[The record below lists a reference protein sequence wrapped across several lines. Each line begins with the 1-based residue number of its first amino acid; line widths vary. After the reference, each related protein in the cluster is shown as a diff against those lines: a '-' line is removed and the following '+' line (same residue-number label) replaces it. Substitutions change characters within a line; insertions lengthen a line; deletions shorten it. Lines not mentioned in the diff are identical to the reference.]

1 MLKLFVMRYLRY
13 TLIILLAF
21 TVSLGMEAK
30 KIKLGK
36 NIVYNGAVLNNKPS
50 GEGEI
55 LLETVIHY
63 TSGNQHNKYF
73 SIQGD
78 FEGNTIKNAKLYRYD
93 GSHSSYKTEIYSGI
107 IKYAITKDNGKTML
121 VLQLGENGG
130 ITAFSEGYKWGGK
143 KWLQEDYDDY
153 GKIESLFTQ
162 KRNTVSAP
170 KTKVNKSKIKFTKNV
185 AYVGKVLDGIASG
198 QGVLTVLSLNDKKK
212 SIVTISGDFKGSTI
226 YDATIQ
232 INGELTIKSTY
243 VSYKIADYSK
253 YEDITVT
260 ATKCKIQSFLETSGS
275 VEILCRCNFKNKST
289 IFFNGENTTPS
300 YNGSITSNFNTSVI
314 PSIAKLNTSDIVKQD
329 ISFKLHATKN
339 SCMDDGVQIAILR
352 INKSYMASGLEISSN
367 SGYEYKYPNGSY
379 IKTRS
384 SGSALEYMYIMN
396 GGEIKKNPTGD
407 ICIKYDNGDVFKS
420 NDECGV
426 KLPEEFIGNC
436 SDIKKIELVEGMLSH
451 KDKTSESYEKGKI
464 ICRTYPLSD
473 GCSFSIFED
482 GCNAL
487 TYPDGSVFKAN
498 SPNGLVSHK
507 SDSVANTSADYTLL
521 SGILTDS
528 EGSEIEY
535 KDGIP
540 HYKYIYD
547 LPQASTSNPYS
558 KIKEDIDRYL
568 ALYKNDAVGYFNIA
582 DVKTELQKRA
592 FMQRPDYTTDYLP
605 KLQEA
610 RKHLMN
616 DELLIWIS
624 IDNTIKDFEYN
635 INTGRFNFEVRDTKN
650 KKINAN
656 CKDFHFL
663 IGDHLCLSYP
673 RSLISMTSGKNYFDD
688 MLYIQKAQT
697 CKVSEMDALKF
708 DNNKKDCALVWT
720 FKVEK
725 IVKMELDGW
734 FRPVLY
740 GKTTHLYLANE
751 ETEEIYCDLSE
762 SLGASQNGFKS
773 SKVIKDNSPKKTY
786 HARGRQ
792 ENCGVCL
799 GTGQGWQGGICPF
812 CGGKG
817 WRIEHYW

>member
-1 MLKLFVMRYLRY
+1 MRYLRY
-13 TLIILLAF
+13 TLIMLLAF
-21 TVSLGMEAK
+21 TVSLGVEAK
-30 KIKLGK
+30 KVKLSK
-36 NIVYNGAVLNNKPS
+36 NIVYEGAVQNGVPNGKGCLKVYSCLDKNLTLLTLDGVFDNTEVKDANLMINGGMKITAPSIYFYKIATSSKKEDAIDFQINSKWSIENTKSVKIENETSAYIRCRCDMKSDKRWHFVSSDESKQLSILNNGVILSYFTNYDIPLS
-50 GEGEI
+50 VIGEDA
-55 LLETVIHY
+55 
-63 TSGNQHNKYF
+63 SN
-73 SIQGD
+73 
-78 FEGNTIKNAKLYRYD
+78 IKKQDVCYKL
-93 GSHSSYKTEIYSGI
+93 
-107 IKYAITKDNGKTML
+107 
-121 VLQLGENGG
+121 
-130 ITAFSEGYKWGGK
+130 F
-143 KWLQEDYDDY
+143 
-153 GKIESLFTQ
+153 
-162 KRNTVSAP
+162 
-170 KTKVNKSKIKFTKNV
+170 
-185 AYVGKVLDGIASG
+185 
-198 QGVLTVLSLNDKKK
+198 
-212 SIVTISGDFKGSTI
+212 VTISENAEEVLDFVVLSAQKTYLS
-226 YDATIQ
+226 
-232 INGELTIKSTY
+232 NGIEIEHR
-243 VSYKIADYSK
+243 DN
-253 YEDITVT
+253 
-260 ATKCKIQSFLETSGS
+260 SFY
-275 VEILCRCNFKNKST
+275 C
-289 IFFNGENTTPS
+289 
-300 YNGSITSNFNTSVI
+300 
-314 PSIAKLNTSDIVKQD
+314 
-329 ISFKLHATKN
+329 
-339 SCMDDGVQIAILR
+339 
-352 INKSYMASGLEISSN
+352 
-367 SGYEYKYPNGSY
+367 KYPNGNFVVLN
-379 IKTRS
+379 KD
-384 SGSALEYMYIMN
+384 GSVNNYKIALE
-396 GGEIKKNPTGD
+396 GGRIESFSGNTTINYDDGRTFTSSDAHSIETANNKIFLCKN
-407 ICIKYDNGDVFKS
+407 I
-420 NDECGV
+420 
-426 KLPEEFIGNC
+426 
-436 SDIKKIELVEGMLSH
+436 SDIKFKNG
-451 KDKTSESYEKGKI
+451 T
-464 ICRTYPLSD
+464 LSD
-473 GCSFSIFED
+473 KDRNAEIYENGIVVASKTALKD
-482 GCNAL
+482 GGFYTIRKDGRNEL
-487 TYPDGSVFKAN
+487 TYPNGSVFKAN
-498 SPNGLVSHK
+498 SPNGLVLHK

-521 SGILTDS
+521 SGILTNS

-547 LPQASTSNPYS
+547 LPQASASNPYS
-558 KIKEDIDRYL
+558 KIKEDMDRYL
-568 ALYKNDAVGYFNIA
+568 ALYNNDAVGYFNIA

-592 FMQRPDYTTDYLP
+592 FIQRPDYATDYLP

-616 DELLIWIS
+616 DELLVWIS
-624 IDNTIKDFEYN
+624 IDNIRDFEYD

-751 ETEEIYCDLSE
+751 ETDEIYCDLTE

-799 GTGQGWQGGICPF
+799 GTGQGWQGGLCPF

>member
-1 MLKLFVMRYLRY
+1 MRYLRY

-21 TVSLGMEAK
+21 TVSLGVEAK
-30 KIKLGK
+30 KVKLSK
-36 NIVYNGAVLNNKPS
+36 NIVYEGAVQNGVPNGKGCLKVYSCLDKNLTLLTLDGVFDNTEVKDANLIINGGMKITAPS
-50 GEGEI
+50 I
-55 LLETVIHY
+55 YFYKIA
-63 TSGNQHNKYF
+63 TSSKKEDAIDFQINSKW
-73 SIQGD
+73 SI
-78 FEGNTIKNAKLYRYD
+78 ENTKSVKIKNATSAYIRCRCDMKSDKRWHFVSSDESKQLSILNNGVILSYFTNYDIPLSVIGEDASNIKKQDVCYKLFVNI
-93 GSHSSYKTEIYSGI
+93 S
-107 IKYAITKDNGKTML
+107 
-121 VLQLGENGG
+121 EN
-130 ITAFSEGYKWGGK
+130 AE
-143 KWLQEDYDDY
+143 E
-153 GKIESLFTQ
+153 
-162 KRNTVSAP
+162 
-170 KTKVNKSKIKFTKNV
+170 
-185 AYVGKVLDGIASG
+185 VLDF
-198 QGVLTVLSLNDKKK
+198 VVLSAQKTYL
-212 SIVTISGDFKGSTI
+212 S
-226 YDATIQ
+226 
-232 INGELTIKSTY
+232 NGIEIEHR
-243 VSYKIADYSK
+243 DN
-253 YEDITVT
+253 
-260 ATKCKIQSFLETSGS
+260 SFY
-275 VEILCRCNFKNKST
+275 C
-289 IFFNGENTTPS
+289 
-300 YNGSITSNFNTSVI
+300 
-314 PSIAKLNTSDIVKQD
+314 
-329 ISFKLHATKN
+329 
-339 SCMDDGVQIAILR
+339 
-352 INKSYMASGLEISSN
+352 
-367 SGYEYKYPNGSY
+367 KYPNGNFVVLN
-379 IKTRS
+379 KD
-384 SGSALEYMYIMN
+384 GSVNNYKIALE
-396 GGEIKKNPTGD
+396 GGRIESFSGNTTINYDDGRTFTSSDAHSIETANNKIFLCKN
-407 ICIKYDNGDVFKS
+407 I
-420 NDECGV
+420 
-426 KLPEEFIGNC
+426 
-436 SDIKKIELVEGMLSH
+436 SDIKFKNG
-451 KDKTSESYEKGKI
+451 T
-464 ICRTYPLSD
+464 LSD
-473 GCSFSIFED
+473 KDRNAEIYENGIVVASKTALKD
-482 GCNAL
+482 GGFYTIRKDGRNEL
-487 TYPDGSVFKAN
+487 TYPNGSVFKAN
-498 SPNGLVSHK
+498 SPNGLVLHK

-521 SGILTDS
+521 SGILTNS

-547 LPQASTSNPYS
+547 LPQASASNPYS
-558 KIKEDIDRYL
+558 KIKEDMDRYL
-568 ALYKNDAVGYFNIA
+568 ALYNNDAVGYFNIA

-592 FMQRPDYTTDYLP
+592 FMQRPDYATDYLP

-616 DELLIWIS
+616 DELLVWIS
-624 IDNTIKDFEYN
+624 IDNIRDFEYD

-751 ETEEIYCDLSE
+751 ETDEIYCDLTE

-773 SKVIKDNSPKKTY
+773 SKVIKDNSPQKTY

-799 GTGQGWQGGICPF
+799 GTGQGWQGGLCPF

>member
-1 MLKLFVMRYLRY
+1 MRYLRY

-21 TVSLGMEAK
+21 TVSLGVEAK
-30 KIKLGK
+30 KVKLSK
-36 NIVYNGAVLNNKPS
+36 NIVYEGAVQNGVPNGKGCLKVYSCLDKNLTLLTLDGVFDNTEVKDANLIINGGMKITAPS
-50 GEGEI
+50 I
-55 LLETVIHY
+55 YFYKIA
-63 TSGNQHNKYF
+63 TSSKKEDAIDFQINSKW
-73 SIQGD
+73 SI
-78 FEGNTIKNAKLYRYD
+78 ENTKSVKIKNATSAYIRCRCDMKSDKRWHFVSSDESKQLSILNNGVILSYFTNYDIPLSVIGEDASNIKKQDVCYKL
-93 GSHSSYKTEIYSGI
+93 
-107 IKYAITKDNGKTML
+107 
-121 VLQLGENGG
+121 
-130 ITAFSEGYKWGGK
+130 F
-143 KWLQEDYDDY
+143 
-153 GKIESLFTQ
+153 
-162 KRNTVSAP
+162 
-170 KTKVNKSKIKFTKNV
+170 
-185 AYVGKVLDGIASG
+185 
-198 QGVLTVLSLNDKKK
+198 
-212 SIVTISGDFKGSTI
+212 VTISENAEEVLDFVVLSAQKTYLS
-226 YDATIQ
+226 
-232 INGELTIKSTY
+232 NGIEIEHR
-243 VSYKIADYSK
+243 DN
-253 YEDITVT
+253 
-260 ATKCKIQSFLETSGS
+260 SFY
-275 VEILCRCNFKNKST
+275 C
-289 IFFNGENTTPS
+289 
-300 YNGSITSNFNTSVI
+300 
-314 PSIAKLNTSDIVKQD
+314 
-329 ISFKLHATKN
+329 
-339 SCMDDGVQIAILR
+339 
-352 INKSYMASGLEISSN
+352 
-367 SGYEYKYPNGSY
+367 KYPNGNFVVLN
-379 IKTRS
+379 KD
-384 SGSALEYMYIMN
+384 GSVNNYKIALE
-396 GGEIKKNPTGD
+396 GGRIESFSGTTTINYDDGRTFTSSDAHSIETANNKIFLCKN
-407 ICIKYDNGDVFKS
+407 I
-420 NDECGV
+420 
-426 KLPEEFIGNC
+426 
-436 SDIKKIELVEGMLSH
+436 SDIKFKNG
-451 KDKTSESYEKGKI
+451 T
-464 ICRTYPLSD
+464 LSD
-473 GCSFSIFED
+473 KDRNAEIYENGIVVASKTALKD
-482 GCNAL
+482 GGFYTIRKDGRNEL
-487 TYPDGSVFKAN
+487 TYPNGSVFKAN
-498 SPNGLVSHK
+498 SPNGLVLHE

-521 SGILTDS
+521 SGILTNS

-547 LPQASTSNPYS
+547 LPQASASNPYS
-558 KIKEDIDRYL
+558 KIKEDMDRYL
-568 ALYKNDAVGYFNIA
+568 ALYNNDAVGYFNIA

-592 FMQRPDYTTDYLP
+592 FMQRPDYATDYLP

-616 DELLIWIS
+616 DELLVWIS
-624 IDNTIKDFEYN
+624 IDNIRDFEYD

-751 ETEEIYCDLSE
+751 ETDEIYCDLTE

-799 GTGQGWQGGICPF
+799 GTGQGWQGGLCPF

>member
-1 MLKLFVMRYLRY
+1 MRYLRY

-21 TVSLGMEAK
+21 TVSLGVEAK
-30 KIKLGK
+30 KVKLSK
-36 NIVYNGAVLNNKPS
+36 NIVYKGAVQNGVPNGKGCLKVYSCLDKNLTLLTLDGVFDNTEVKDANLIINGGMKITAPS
-50 GEGEI
+50 I
-55 LLETVIHY
+55 YFYKIA
-63 TSGNQHNKYF
+63 TSSKKEDAIDFQINSKW
-73 SIQGD
+73 SI
-78 FEGNTIKNAKLYRYD
+78 ENTKSVKIKNATSAYIRCRCDMKSDKRWHFVSSDESKQLSILNNGVILSYFTNYDIPLSVIGEDASNIKKQDVCYKL
-93 GSHSSYKTEIYSGI
+93 
-107 IKYAITKDNGKTML
+107 
-121 VLQLGENGG
+121 
-130 ITAFSEGYKWGGK
+130 F
-143 KWLQEDYDDY
+143 
-153 GKIESLFTQ
+153 
-162 KRNTVSAP
+162 
-170 KTKVNKSKIKFTKNV
+170 
-185 AYVGKVLDGIASG
+185 
-198 QGVLTVLSLNDKKK
+198 
-212 SIVTISGDFKGSTI
+212 VTISENAEEVLDFVVLSAQKTYLS
-226 YDATIQ
+226 
-232 INGELTIKSTY
+232 NGIEIEHR
-243 VSYKIADYSK
+243 DN
-253 YEDITVT
+253 
-260 ATKCKIQSFLETSGS
+260 SFY
-275 VEILCRCNFKNKST
+275 C
-289 IFFNGENTTPS
+289 
-300 YNGSITSNFNTSVI
+300 
-314 PSIAKLNTSDIVKQD
+314 
-329 ISFKLHATKN
+329 
-339 SCMDDGVQIAILR
+339 
-352 INKSYMASGLEISSN
+352 
-367 SGYEYKYPNGSY
+367 KYPNGNFVVLN
-379 IKTRS
+379 KD
-384 SGSALEYMYIMN
+384 GSVNNYKIALE
-396 GGEIKKNPTGD
+396 GGRIESFSGNTTINYDDGRTFTSSDAHSIETANNKIFLCKN
-407 ICIKYDNGDVFKS
+407 I
-420 NDECGV
+420 
-426 KLPEEFIGNC
+426 
-436 SDIKKIELVEGMLSH
+436 SDIKFKNG
-451 KDKTSESYEKGKI
+451 T
-464 ICRTYPLSD
+464 LSD
-473 GCSFSIFED
+473 KDRNAEIYENGIVVASKTALKD
-482 GCNAL
+482 GGFYAIRKDGRNEL
-487 TYPDGSVFKAN
+487 TYPNGSVFKAN
-498 SPNGLVSHK
+498 SPNGLVLHK

-521 SGILTDS
+521 SGILTNS

-547 LPQASTSNPYS
+547 LPQASASNPYS
-558 KIKEDIDRYL
+558 KIKEDMDRYL
-568 ALYKNDAVGYFNIA
+568 ALYNNDAVGYFNIA

-592 FMQRPDYTTDYLP
+592 FMQRPDYATDYLP

-616 DELLIWIS
+616 DELLVWIS
-624 IDNTIKDFEYN
+624 IDNIRDFEYD

-751 ETEEIYCDLSE
+751 ETDEIYCDLTE

-799 GTGQGWQGGICPF
+799 GTGQGWQGGLCPF

>member
-1 MLKLFVMRYLRY
+1 MRYLRY

-21 TVSLGMEAK
+21 TVSLGVEAK
-30 KIKLGK
+30 KVKLSK
-36 NIVYNGAVLNNKPS
+36 NIVYEGAV
-50 GEGEI
+50 
-55 LLETVIHY
+55 
-63 TSGNQHNKYF
+63 Q
-73 SIQGD
+73 
-78 FEGNTIKNAKLYRYD
+78 D
-93 GSHSSYKTEIYSGI
+93 GVP
-107 IKYAITKDNGKTML
+107 NGKGCLKVYSCLDKNLTLLTLDGVFDNTEVRNASLMI
-121 VLQLGENGG
+121 NGG
-130 ITAFSEGYKWGGK
+130 TKITA
-143 KWLQEDYDDY
+143 
-153 GKIESLFTQ
+153 
-162 KRNTVSAP
+162 P
-170 KTKVNKSKIKFTKNV
+170 
-185 AYVGKVLDGIASG
+185 
-198 QGVLTVLSLNDKKK
+198 
-212 SIVTISGDFKGSTI
+212 SIYF
-226 YDATIQ
+226 
-232 INGELTIKSTY
+232 
-243 VSYKIADYSK
+243 YKIATPSK
-253 YEDITVT
+253 KEDAIDFQINSKWSIEN
-260 ATKCKIQSFLETSGS
+260 TKSVKIENASSAYIRCRCDMKADKRWHFVSSDESKQLSFLNNG
-275 VEILCRCNFKNKST
+275 VIL
-289 IFFNGENTTPS
+289 
-300 YNGSITSNFNTSVI
+300 SNFINYDTPLSVI
-314 PSIAKLNTSDIVKQD
+314 GEAASNIKKQD
-329 ISFKLHATKN
+329 VRYKLFVTFSENEEEALDFAVWYVQKTYLSSGIMIEHSDNSFY
-339 SCMDDGVQIAILR
+339 C
-352 INKSYMASGLEISSN
+352 
-367 SGYEYKYPNGSY
+367 KYPNGNFVVLN
-379 IKTRS
+379 KD
-384 SGSALEYMYIMN
+384 GSINNYKIALE
-396 GGEIKKNPTGD
+396 GGRIESFPSNTTIT
-407 ICIKYDNGDVFKS
+407 YDDGKIFISSNVHAIETTNNILSCKS
-420 NDECGV
+420 
-426 KLPEEFIGNC
+426 I
-436 SDIKKIELVEGMLSH
+436 SDIKIKNGTLSY
-451 KDKTSESYEKGKI
+451 KDRSSEIYENGVVAASKVA
-464 ICRTYPLSD
+464 LQD
-473 GCSFSIFED
+473 GGFYTTRKN
-482 GCNAL
+482 GCNEL

-498 SPNGLVSHK
+498 TPNGLVSHK

-521 SGILTDS
+521 SGTLTNS

-535 KDGIP
+535 KDGVP

-547 LPQASTSNPYS
+547 LPQASASNPYS
-558 KIKEDIDRYL
+558 KIKEDMDRYL
-568 ALYKNDAVGYFNIA
+568 ALYNNDAVGYFNIA

-592 FMQRPDYTTDYLP
+592 FMQRPDYATDYLP

-616 DELLIWIS
+616 DELLVWIS
-624 IDNTIKDFEYN
+624 IDNIRDFEYD

-751 ETEEIYCDLSE
+751 ETDEIYCDLTE

-799 GTGQGWQGGICPF
+799 GTGQGWQGGLCPF

>member
-1 MLKLFVMRYLRY
+1 MRYLRY

-21 TVSLGMEAK
+21 TVSLGVEAK
-30 KIKLGK
+30 KVKLSK
-36 NIVYNGAVLNNKPS
+36 NIVYEGAVQNGVPNGKGCLKVYSCLDKNLTLLTLDGVFDNTEVKDANLIINGGMKITAPS
-50 GEGEI
+50 I
-55 LLETVIHY
+55 YFYKIA
-63 TSGNQHNKYF
+63 TSSKKEDAIDFQINSKW
-73 SIQGD
+73 SI
-78 FEGNTIKNAKLYRYD
+78 ENTKSVKIKNATSAYIRCRCDMKSDKRWHFVSSDESKQLSILNNGVILSYFTNYDIPLSVIGEDASNIKKQDVCYKL
-93 GSHSSYKTEIYSGI
+93 
-107 IKYAITKDNGKTML
+107 
-121 VLQLGENGG
+121 
-130 ITAFSEGYKWGGK
+130 F
-143 KWLQEDYDDY
+143 
-153 GKIESLFTQ
+153 
-162 KRNTVSAP
+162 
-170 KTKVNKSKIKFTKNV
+170 
-185 AYVGKVLDGIASG
+185 
-198 QGVLTVLSLNDKKK
+198 
-212 SIVTISGDFKGSTI
+212 VTISENAEEVLDFVVLSAQKTYLS
-226 YDATIQ
+226 
-232 INGELTIKSTY
+232 NGIEIEHR
-243 VSYKIADYSK
+243 DN
-253 YEDITVT
+253 
-260 ATKCKIQSFLETSGS
+260 SFY
-275 VEILCRCNFKNKST
+275 C
-289 IFFNGENTTPS
+289 
-300 YNGSITSNFNTSVI
+300 
-314 PSIAKLNTSDIVKQD
+314 
-329 ISFKLHATKN
+329 
-339 SCMDDGVQIAILR
+339 
-352 INKSYMASGLEISSN
+352 
-367 SGYEYKYPNGSY
+367 KYPNGNFVVLNKDGSVNNY
-379 IKTRS
+379 KIALDGGRIESFSGNTTINYDDGRTFTS
-384 SGSALEYMYIMN
+384 SDAHSIETANNKIFLC
-396 GGEIKKNPTGD
+396 KN
-407 ICIKYDNGDVFKS
+407 I
-420 NDECGV
+420 
-426 KLPEEFIGNC
+426 
-436 SDIKKIELVEGMLSH
+436 SDIKFKNG
-451 KDKTSESYEKGKI
+451 T
-464 ICRTYPLSD
+464 LSD
-473 GCSFSIFED
+473 KDRNAEIYENGIVVASKTALKD
-482 GCNAL
+482 GGFYTIRKDGRNEL
-487 TYPDGSVFKAN
+487 TYPNGSVFKAN
-498 SPNGLVSHK
+498 SPNGLVLHK

-521 SGILTDS
+521 SGILTNS

-547 LPQASTSNPYS
+547 LPQASASNPYS
-558 KIKEDIDRYL
+558 KIKEDMDRYL
-568 ALYKNDAVGYFNIA
+568 ALYNNDAVGYFNIA

-592 FMQRPDYTTDYLP
+592 FMQRPDYATDYLP

-616 DELLIWIS
+616 DELLVWIS
-624 IDNTIKDFEYN
+624 IDNIRDFEYD

-751 ETEEIYCDLSE
+751 ETDEIYCDLTE

-773 SKVIKDNSPKKTY
+773 SKVIKDNSPQKTY

-799 GTGQGWQGGICPF
+799 GTGQGWQGGLCPF

>member
-1 MLKLFVMRYLRY
+1 MRYLRY

-21 TVSLGMEAK
+21 TVSLGVEAK
-30 KIKLGK
+30 KVKLSK
-36 NIVYNGAVLNNKPS
+36 NIVYEGAVQNGVPNGKGCLKVYSCLDKNLTLLTLDGVFDNTEVKDANLIINGGMKITAPS
-50 GEGEI
+50 I
-55 LLETVIHY
+55 YFYKIA
-63 TSGNQHNKYF
+63 TSSKKEDAIDFQINSKW
-73 SIQGD
+73 SI
-78 FEGNTIKNAKLYRYD
+78 ENTKSVKIKNATSAYIRCRCDMKSDKRWHFVSSDESKQLSILNNGVIVSYFTNYDIPLSVIGEDASNIKKQDVCYKL
-93 GSHSSYKTEIYSGI
+93 
-107 IKYAITKDNGKTML
+107 
-121 VLQLGENGG
+121 
-130 ITAFSEGYKWGGK
+130 F
-143 KWLQEDYDDY
+143 
-153 GKIESLFTQ
+153 
-162 KRNTVSAP
+162 
-170 KTKVNKSKIKFTKNV
+170 
-185 AYVGKVLDGIASG
+185 
-198 QGVLTVLSLNDKKK
+198 
-212 SIVTISGDFKGSTI
+212 VTISENAEEVLDFVVLSAQKTYLS
-226 YDATIQ
+226 
-232 INGELTIKSTY
+232 NGIEIEHR
-243 VSYKIADYSK
+243 DN
-253 YEDITVT
+253 
-260 ATKCKIQSFLETSGS
+260 SFY
-275 VEILCRCNFKNKST
+275 C
-289 IFFNGENTTPS
+289 
-300 YNGSITSNFNTSVI
+300 
-314 PSIAKLNTSDIVKQD
+314 
-329 ISFKLHATKN
+329 
-339 SCMDDGVQIAILR
+339 
-352 INKSYMASGLEISSN
+352 
-367 SGYEYKYPNGSY
+367 KYPNGNFVVLN
-379 IKTRS
+379 KD
-384 SGSALEYMYIMN
+384 GSVNNYKIALE
-396 GGEIKKNPTGD
+396 GGRIESFSGNTTINYDDGRTFTSSDAHSIETANNKIFLCKN
-407 ICIKYDNGDVFKS
+407 I
-420 NDECGV
+420 
-426 KLPEEFIGNC
+426 
-436 SDIKKIELVEGMLSH
+436 SDIKFKNG
-451 KDKTSESYEKGKI
+451 T
-464 ICRTYPLSD
+464 LSD
-473 GCSFSIFED
+473 KDRNAEIYENGIVVASKTALKD
-482 GCNAL
+482 GGFYTIRKDGRNEL
-487 TYPDGSVFKAN
+487 TYPNGSVFKAN
-498 SPNGLVSHK
+498 SPNGLVLHK

-521 SGILTDS
+521 SGILTNS

-547 LPQASTSNPYS
+547 LPQASASNPYS
-558 KIKEDIDRYL
+558 KIKEDMDRYL
-568 ALYKNDAVGYFNIA
+568 ALYNNDAVGYFNIA

-592 FMQRPDYTTDYLP
+592 FMQRPDYATDYLP

-616 DELLIWIS
+616 DELLVWIS
-624 IDNTIKDFEYN
+624 IDNIRDFEYD

-751 ETEEIYCDLSE
+751 ETDEIYCDLTE

-773 SKVIKDNSPKKTY
+773 SKVIKDNSPQKTY

-799 GTGQGWQGGICPF
+799 GTGQGWQGGLCPF

>member
-1 MLKLFVMRYLRY
+1 MRYLRY

-21 TVSLGMEAK
+21 TVSLGVEAK
-30 KIKLGK
+30 KVKLSK
-36 NIVYNGAVLNNKPS
+36 NIVYEGAVQNGVPNGKGCLKVYSCLDKNLTLLTLDGVFDNTEVKDANLIINGGMKITAPS
-50 GEGEI
+50 I
-55 LLETVIHY
+55 YFYKIA
-63 TSGNQHNKYF
+63 TSSKKEDAIDFQINSKW
-73 SIQGD
+73 SI
-78 FEGNTIKNAKLYRYD
+78 ENTKSVKIKNATSAYIRCRCDMKSDKRWHFVSSDESKQLSILNNGVILSYFTNYDIPLSVIGEDASNIKKQDVCYKL
-93 GSHSSYKTEIYSGI
+93 
-107 IKYAITKDNGKTML
+107 
-121 VLQLGENGG
+121 
-130 ITAFSEGYKWGGK
+130 F
-143 KWLQEDYDDY
+143 
-153 GKIESLFTQ
+153 
-162 KRNTVSAP
+162 
-170 KTKVNKSKIKFTKNV
+170 
-185 AYVGKVLDGIASG
+185 
-198 QGVLTVLSLNDKKK
+198 
-212 SIVTISGDFKGSTI
+212 VTISENAEEVLDFVVLSAQKTYLS
-226 YDATIQ
+226 
-232 INGELTIKSTY
+232 NGIEIEHR
-243 VSYKIADYSK
+243 DN
-253 YEDITVT
+253 
-260 ATKCKIQSFLETSGS
+260 SFY
-275 VEILCRCNFKNKST
+275 C
-289 IFFNGENTTPS
+289 
-300 YNGSITSNFNTSVI
+300 
-314 PSIAKLNTSDIVKQD
+314 
-329 ISFKLHATKN
+329 
-339 SCMDDGVQIAILR
+339 
-352 INKSYMASGLEISSN
+352 
-367 SGYEYKYPNGSY
+367 KYPNGNFVVLN
-379 IKTRS
+379 KD
-384 SGSALEYMYIMN
+384 GSVNNYKIALE
-396 GGEIKKNPTGD
+396 GGRIESFSGNTTINYDDGRTFTSSDAHSTETANNKIFLCKN
-407 ICIKYDNGDVFKS
+407 I
-420 NDECGV
+420 
-426 KLPEEFIGNC
+426 
-436 SDIKKIELVEGMLSH
+436 SDIKFKNG
-451 KDKTSESYEKGKI
+451 T
-464 ICRTYPLSD
+464 LSD
-473 GCSFSIFED
+473 KDRNAEIYENGIVVASKTALKD
-482 GCNAL
+482 GGFYTIRKDGRNEL
-487 TYPDGSVFKAN
+487 TYPNGSVFKAN
-498 SPNGLVSHK
+498 SPNGLVLHK

-521 SGILTDS
+521 SGILTNS

-547 LPQASTSNPYS
+547 LPQASASNPYS
-558 KIKEDIDRYL
+558 KIKEDMDRYL
-568 ALYKNDAVGYFNIA
+568 ALYNNDAVGYFNIA

-592 FMQRPDYTTDYLP
+592 FMQRPDYATDYLP

-616 DELLIWIS
+616 DELLVWIS
-624 IDNTIKDFEYN
+624 IDNIRDFEYD

-751 ETEEIYCDLSE
+751 ETDEIYCDLTE

-773 SKVIKDNSPKKTY
+773 SKVIKDNSPQKTY

-799 GTGQGWQGGICPF
+799 GTGQGWQGGLCPF

>member
-1 MLKLFVMRYLRY
+1 MRYLRY

-21 TVSLGMEAK
+21 TVSLGVEAK
-30 KIKLGK
+30 KVKLSK
-36 NIVYNGAVLNNKPS
+36 NIVYEGAVQNGVPNGKGCLKVYSCLDKNLTLLTLDGVFDNTEVKDANLIINGGMKITAPS
-50 GEGEI
+50 I
-55 LLETVIHY
+55 YFYKIA
-63 TSGNQHNKYF
+63 TSSKKEDAIDFQINSKW
-73 SIQGD
+73 SI
-78 FEGNTIKNAKLYRYD
+78 ENTKSVKIKNATSAYIRCRCDMKSDKRWHFVSSDESKQLSILNNGVILSYFTNYDIPLSVIGEDASNIKKQDVCYKL
-93 GSHSSYKTEIYSGI
+93 
-107 IKYAITKDNGKTML
+107 
-121 VLQLGENGG
+121 
-130 ITAFSEGYKWGGK
+130 F
-143 KWLQEDYDDY
+143 
-153 GKIESLFTQ
+153 
-162 KRNTVSAP
+162 
-170 KTKVNKSKIKFTKNV
+170 
-185 AYVGKVLDGIASG
+185 
-198 QGVLTVLSLNDKKK
+198 
-212 SIVTISGDFKGSTI
+212 VTISENAEEVLDFVVLSAQKTYLS
-226 YDATIQ
+226 
-232 INGELTIKSTY
+232 NGIEIEHR
-243 VSYKIADYSK
+243 DN
-253 YEDITVT
+253 
-260 ATKCKIQSFLETSGS
+260 SFY
-275 VEILCRCNFKNKST
+275 C
-289 IFFNGENTTPS
+289 
-300 YNGSITSNFNTSVI
+300 
-314 PSIAKLNTSDIVKQD
+314 
-329 ISFKLHATKN
+329 
-339 SCMDDGVQIAILR
+339 
-352 INKSYMASGLEISSN
+352 
-367 SGYEYKYPNGSY
+367 KYPNGNFVVLN
-379 IKTRS
+379 KD
-384 SGSALEYMYIMN
+384 GSVNNYKIALE
-396 GGEIKKNPTGD
+396 GGRIESFSGNTTINYDDGRTFTSSDAHSIETANNKIFLCKN
-407 ICIKYDNGDVFKS
+407 I
-420 NDECGV
+420 
-426 KLPEEFIGNC
+426 
-436 SDIKKIELVEGMLSH
+436 SDIKLKNGTLSN
-451 KDKTSESYEKGKI
+451 KDRNAEIYENGIVVASKTALK
-464 ICRTYPLSD
+464 D
-473 GCSFSIFED
+473 GGFYTMRKD
-482 GCNAL
+482 GRNEL
-487 TYPDGSVFKAN
+487 TYPNGSVFKAN
-498 SPNGLVSHK
+498 SPIGLVLHK

-521 SGILTDS
+521 SGILTNS

-547 LPQASTSNPYS
+547 LPQASASNPYS
-558 KIKEDIDRYL
+558 KIKEDMDRYL
-568 ALYKNDAVGYFNIA
+568 ALYNNDAVGYFNIA

-616 DELLIWIS
+616 DELLVWIS
-624 IDNTIKDFEYN
+624 IDNIRDFEYD

-751 ETEEIYCDLSE
+751 ETDEIYCDLTE

-773 SKVIKDNSPKKTY
+773 SKVIKDNSPQKTY
-786 HARGRQ
+786 HARDRQ

-799 GTGQGWQGGICPF
+799 GTGQGWQGGLCPF